1 MSKANEASARAK
13 QTPLTLQKKR
23 NEQSEEASD
32 QKKYSLTSSYV
43 YEFHREKCSLRDS
56 EQREAP

>member
-23 NEQSEEASD
+23 YEQCEEASD

-43 YEFHREKCSLRDS
+43 YDFQREQCTFSYS
-56 EQREAP
+56 EQREVP